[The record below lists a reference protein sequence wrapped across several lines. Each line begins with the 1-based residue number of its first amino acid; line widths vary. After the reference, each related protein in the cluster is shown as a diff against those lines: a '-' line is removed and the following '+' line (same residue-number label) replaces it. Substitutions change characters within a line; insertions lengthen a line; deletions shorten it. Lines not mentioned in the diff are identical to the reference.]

1 VGGGLRGIR
10 WRHRSFST
18 GGGDVS
24 KGAELHE
31 AVQELHLYL
40 SDRIAPLMFAYSMD
54 LLLEQP
60 ATLIAAEIRAWVTQQ
75 AAAAP
80 GIPLADLLFHAVRKV
95 SGIGEFDLVPAE
107 RLRQRVKELGQAIL
121 AFCPPEDR
129 EILRQNLENLAL
141 APPSAPAGPVEM
153 LHRPATA
160 DRGAAAAAAL
170 PRGLTDKVASGLRK
184 LGLFLDRLQAKG
196 AAVAAP
202 EQRAEVA
209 SQFMTTAA
217 VQSENQEELERHLAP
232 LRQLGIDTAMDKVV
246 VRLAESLPGWGAL
259 PAALGAP
266 APSAGLEIRA
276 MRQIVSLAEDP
287 AEAGK
292 RFRELVQA
300 AVAQFN
306 AGHLGRAVSM
316 FELAEQLVSDKKVES
331 TFVTVL
337 RERGHEYLDAVRLR
351 KYGER
356 TDLRPSLRTVMNFF
370 FTLRPEGL
378 LRDLNG
384 EARRERRHELLA
396 LLEAHG
402 EPARERARHL
412 LAASV
417 APDANPDPFFQMNL
431 VYLLRVLPRPAGVS
445 IDEEVNLVMQTSG
458 KDSPPPLVKQ
468 AIAYLAATRHDKSER
483 ALITYLRVFENMQL
497 QPENAVYARE
507 DVETLLDRTS
517 VALARYATPR
527 AWRALVDHGLK
538 AEAKLGTPM
547 ARLVEAGRHDLSS
560 SKDLVDRLI
569 AAVRAEQPRAILG
582 FVKNNDDRLG
592 WLIQALSGTP
602 LPEVREALQEIVD
615 KYPGQKLA
623 ETAKAALASLGAAA
637 RPPEPPGLAGDL
649 DLFGLP
655 GLLQTLAQ
663 SQLTGV
669 LTLLNADKRTEATV
683 ILEGGRFRDA
693 RHGALRGVDA
703 MYQLF
708 ERPFPGTFAFVSRA
722 SVEELA
728 GGAPAEDV
736 VGLLLEGVRRHDE
749 FKRAAALAADS
760 LNLKPTGVVGTPL
773 PDEDPDFVHL
783 VWKQMEKGATP
794 LACEAAIA
802 TDGYRTRRLL
812 AHWLEEGSLA
822 AA

>member
-1 VGGGLRGIR
+1 VA
-10 WRHRSFST
+10 
-18 GGGDVS
+18 

-40 SDRIAPLMFAYSMD
+40 SDRIAPLMFAYSME

-60 ATLIAAEIRAWVTQQ
+60 AALLAAEIRTWVSQQ
-75 AAAAP
+75 AAAVP
-80 GIPLADLLFHAVRKV
+80 GVPLADLLFHAVRKL

-107 RLRQRVKELGQAIL
+107 RLRVLVNQVGQAVL
-121 AFCPPEDR
+121 PFCPVEDR
-129 EILRQNLENLAL
+129 EILRQNLENLAH
-141 APPSAPAGPVEM
+141 APPSAPAGPIEI
-153 LHRPATA
+153 LHRGPTVE
-160 DRGAAAAAAL
+160 RVSGGAAPAK
-170 PRGLTDKVASGLRK
+170 GLTDKVALGLRK

-196 AAVAAP
+196 AAVVAP
-202 EQRAEVA
+202 DQRAEVA

-217 VQSENQEELERHLAP
+217 VQSKNQEELERHLAP
-232 LRQLGIDTAMDKVV
+232 LRQLGIDIAMDKVV

-259 PAALGAP
+259 PTALGMP
-266 APSAGLEIRA
+266 APSAGLEIKA

-292 RFRELVQA
+292 RFRELVYA
-300 AVAQFN
+300 AMAQFN
-306 AGHLGRAVSM
+306 TGHLGRAVSM
-316 FELAEQLVSDKKVES
+316 FDLAEQLVSDKKVES
-331 TFVTVL
+331 AFVNVL
-337 RERGHEYLDAVRLR
+337 RETAQEHLDAERLR

-356 TDLRPSLRTVMNFF
+356 IDLRSSLRTVMNFF
-370 FTLRPEGL
+370 IALRPEGL

-384 EARRERRHELLA
+384 ETRRERRHELLA

-402 EPARERARHL
+402 EPTRDRARHL

-417 APDANPDPFFQMNL
+417 APDANADPFFQMNL
-431 VYLLRVLPRPAGVS
+431 IYLLRVVPRPADVS
-445 IDEEVNLVMQTSG
+445 IEDEVNLVMRTSG
-458 KDSPPPLVKQ
+458 KDSPPPVVKQ
-468 AIAYLAATRHDKSER
+468 AIAYLAATRHEKSER
-483 ALITYLRVFENMQL
+483 ALITYLRVFET
-497 QPENAVYARE
+497 AVYARE

-527 AWRALVDHGLK
+527 AWRALIDHGLK

-547 ARLVEAGRHDLSS
+547 ARLVETGRHDLSG
-560 SKDLVDRLI
+560 SKDLVDRLL
-569 AAVRAEQPRAILG
+569 AAIRAEHPRAVLG
-582 FVKNNDDRLG
+582 FVKRNDDRLG
-592 WLIQALSGTP
+592 WLIQAVSGTP
-602 LPEVREALQEIVD
+602 LPEVRDALQEMVA
-615 KYPGQKLA
+615 KFPGQKFA
-623 ETAKAALASLGAAA
+623 EAAKAAVATLGTAAKPA
-637 RPPEPPGLAGDL
+637 EPPGLAGDL
-649 DLFGLP
+649 ELFGLP

-669 LTLLNADKRTEATV
+669 LTLMNADRRAEATV
-683 ILEGGRFRDA
+683 ILDNGRFREA
-693 RHGALRGVDA
+693 HHGHLSGVDA
-703 MYQLF
+703 IYQLF

-749 FKRAAALAADS
+749 FKRAAALAADGLS
-760 LNLKPTGVVGTPL
+760 LKPTGVPGTPL

-783 VWKQMEKGATP
+783 VWTQVEKGATP

>member
-1 VGGGLRGIR
+1 M
-10 WRHRSFST
+10 
-18 GGGDVS
+18 D
-24 KGAELHE
+24 E

-40 SDRIAPLMFAYSMD
+40 SDRIAPLMFADSME
-54 LLLEQP
+54 LLLAQP
-60 ATLIAAEIRAWVTQQ
+60 AALLADEIRAWAAQQ
-75 AAAAP
+75 SAAMP
-80 GIPLADLLFHAVRKV
+80 DVPFADLLFHAVRKV
-95 SGIGEFDLVPAE
+95 AAIGEFDLVSSAS
-107 RLRQRVKELGQAIL
+107 LGARVKELGQAVL
-121 AFCPPEDR
+121 PFCPAADR
-129 EILRQNLENLAL
+129 ELLRQNLEKLAL
-141 APPSAPAGPVEM
+141 APPSAPPGPMEI
-153 LHRPATA
+153 LHRPSTGARA
-160 DRGAAAAAAL
+160 AGGAAH
-170 PRGLTDKVASGLRK
+170 PKGLTDKVASGLRK
-184 LGLFLDRLQAKG
+184 LGLFLDRLQPRG
-196 AAVAAP
+196 TAVAPP
-202 EQRAEVA
+202 EQQAAVA

-217 VQSENQEELERHLAP
+217 MQSTNQAELEQHLAP

-259 PAALGAP
+259 PATLGGAAP
-266 APSAGLEIRA
+266 TAGLEIKA
-276 MRQIVSLAEDP
+276 MRQIVSLAEDA

-292 RFRELVQA
+292 RFRELVHA
-300 AVAQFN
+300 AIAQFN
-306 AGHLGRAVSM
+306 TGHLGRAVSM

-331 TFVTVL
+331 AFVTVL
-337 RERGHEYLDAVRLR
+337 RERGHEYLDAERLR

-356 TDLRPSLRTVMNFF
+356 TDLRSSLRTVMNFF
-370 FTLRPEGL
+370 LALRPEGL

-402 EPARERARHL
+402 EPARDRVRHL

-417 APDANPDPFFQMNL
+417 EPDANADPFFQMNL
-431 VYLLRVLPRPAGVS
+431 VYLLRVLPRPADASVE
-445 IDEEVNLVMQTSG
+445 DEVNLVMRTSG

-468 AIAYLAATRHDKSER
+468 AIAYLAATRHDKAER
-483 ALITYLRVFENMQL
+483 ALITYLRVFENMLL
-497 QPENAVYARE
+497 QPETAVYSRE

-538 AEAKLGTPM
+538 AEARLGTPM
-547 ARLVEAGRHDLSS
+547 ARLVEAGRQDLSG

-569 AAVRAEQPRAILG
+569 ASLRAEQPRAILG
-582 FVKNNDDRLG
+582 FVKKNDDRLG

-602 LPEVREALQEIVD
+602 LPEVREALQEMVD
-615 KYPGQKLA
+615 KFPGQKFA
-623 ETAKAALASLGAAA
+623 ESAKAALATLGAAA
-637 RPPEPPGLAGDL
+637 RPPEAPGLAGDL

-669 LTLLNADKRTEATV
+669 LTLLNADKKAEATV
-683 ILEGGRFRDA
+683 ILQDGKFREA
-693 RHGALRGVDA
+693 RYGNLRGVDA
-703 MYQLF
+703 AYQLF
-708 ERPFPGTFAFVSRA
+708 ERPFPGTFAFVSR
-722 SVEELA
+722 SNVEELA

-749 FKRAAALAADS
+749 FKRAAALASDGLS
-760 LNLKPTGVVGTPL
+760 LKPTGVPGTPL
-773 PDEDPDFVHL
+773 PDEDPDFVSL
-783 VWKQMEKGATP
+783 VWTQVGKGATP

>member
-1 VGGGLRGIR
+1 M
-10 WRHRSFST
+10 
-18 GGGDVS
+18 S

-40 SDRIAPLMFAYSMD
+40 SDRIAPLMFAYSMEM
-54 LLLEQP
+54 LLEQP
-60 ATLIAAEIRAWVTQQ
+60 AALLAAEIRTWASQQ
-75 AAAAP
+75 TASMP
-80 GIPLADLLFHAVRKV
+80 DVPFADLLFHAVRKV
-95 SGIGEFDLVPAE
+95 SGIGEFELVSGE
-107 RLRQRVKELGQAIL
+107 RLRAHVKELGQAVL

-141 APPSAPAGPVEM
+141 APPTAATGPVEI
-153 LHRPATA
+153 LHRPPTAERAT
-160 DRGAAAAAAL
+160 GAAAV
-170 PRGLTDKVASGLRK
+170 PKGLSTKVASGLRK

-196 AAVAAP
+196 VAVAAP

-217 VQSENQEELERHLAP
+217 VQSKNQAELEQHLAP

-246 VRLAESLPGWGAL
+246 IRLAESLPGWGAL
-259 PAALGAP
+259 PSAAGAP

-276 MRQIVSLAEDP
+276 MRQIVSLAEDQ
-287 AEAGK
+287 AEAAK
-292 RFRELVQA
+292 RFRELVNA
-300 AVAQFN
+300 AITQFN
-306 AGHLGRAVSM
+306 TGHLGRAVSM

-331 TFVTVL
+331 AFVSVL
-337 RERGHEYLDAVRLR
+337 REGGNQYLDAERLK

-356 TDLRPSLRTVMNFF
+356 TDLRSSLRTVMNFF
-370 FTLRPEGL
+370 VVLRPEGI

-417 APDANPDPFFQMNL
+417 APDANADPYFQMNL
-431 VYLLRVLPRPAGVS
+431 VYLLRVIPRPADVS
-445 IDEEVNLVMQTSG
+445 IDEEVNLVMRTAG
-458 KDSPPPLVKQ
+458 KEAPPPLVKQ

-483 ALITYLRVFENMQL
+483 ALITYLRVFENMVL
-497 QPENAVYARE
+497 QPESAVYSRE

-538 AEAKLGTPM
+538 AEATLGTPM
-547 ARLVEAGRHDLSS
+547 ARLVEAGRQDLSG

-569 AAVRAEQPRAILG
+569 AAIRAEHPRAILG
-582 FVKNNDDRLG
+582 FVKKNDDRLG
-592 WLIQALSGTP
+592 WLIQAISGTP
-602 LPEVREALQEIVD
+602 LPEVREALQEMVD
-615 KYPGQKLA
+615 KFPGQKFA
-623 ETAKAALASLGAAA
+623 ETAKAALANLGVAAK
-637 RPPEPPGLAGDL
+637 PPEMPGLAGDL

-669 LTLLNADKRTEATV
+669 LTLMNTDKLAQATV
-683 ILEGGRFRDA
+683 ILHGGRFREA
-693 RHGALRGVDA
+693 RHGSLRGVDA

-708 ERPFPGTFAFVSRA
+708 ERPFPGTFAFVSR
-722 SVEELA
+722 
-728 GGAPAEDV
+728 
-736 VGLLLEGVRRHDE
+736 
-749 FKRAAALAADS
+749 
-760 LNLKPTGVVGTPL
+760 
-773 PDEDPDFVHL
+773 
-783 VWKQMEKGATP
+783 
-794 LACEAAIA
+794 
-802 TDGYRTRRLL
+802 
-812 AHWLEEGSLA
+812 
-822 AA
+822 

>member
-1 VGGGLRGIR
+1 
-10 WRHRSFST
+10 
-18 GGGDVS
+18 VS

-60 ATLIAAEIRAWVTQQ
+60 AALLAAEIRTWASQQ
-75 AAAAP
+75 MASMP
-80 GIPLADLLFHAVRKV
+80 GVSFADLLFHAVKKV

-107 RLRQRVKELGQAIL
+107 SLRARIKELGEAIL
-121 AFCPPEDR
+121 AFCPAEDR

-141 APPSAPAGPVEM
+141 APPTAAAGPVEI
-153 LHRPATA
+153 LHRPPSA
-160 DRGAAAAAAL
+160 DRATGGAAAAAA
-170 PRGLTDKVASGLRK
+170 PKGLTDKVASGLRK
-184 LGLFLDRLQAKG
+184 LGLFLDRLQVKG
-196 AAVAAP
+196 VAVAPA
-202 EQRAEVA
+202 EQRAEMA
-209 SQFMTTAA
+209 SQFMTTAV
-217 VQSENQEELERHLAP
+217 VQSRNQEELDRHLAP

-246 VRLAESLPGWGAL
+246 IRLAESLPGWGAL
-259 PAALGAP
+259 PSSASGAP

-287 AEAGK
+287 LEAGK
-292 RFRELVQA
+292 RFRELVHA
-300 AVAQFN
+300 AIAQFN
-306 AGHLGRAVSM
+306 TGHLGRAVSM
-316 FELAEQLVSDKKVES
+316 FELAEQLVSDKKVEGA
-331 TFVTVL
+331 FINMM
-337 RERGHEYLDAVRLR
+337 RERGHEYLDAERLR

-356 TDLRPSLRTVMNFF
+356 TDLRSSLRTVMNFF
-370 FTLRPEGL
+370 MALRPEGL

-384 EARRERRHELLA
+384 ESRRERRHELLA

-417 APDANPDPFFQMNL
+417 EPGANADPFFQMNL
-431 VYLLRVLPRPAGVS
+431 VYLLRVLPRPADAS
-445 IDEEVNLVMQTSG
+445 IDEEVNLVMRTSG

-468 AIAYLAATRHDKSER
+468 AIAYLAATRHEKSER
-483 ALITYLRVFENMQL
+483 ALITYLRVFENMLL
-497 QPENAVYARE
+497 QPESAVYSRE
-507 DVETLLDRTS
+507 DVEILLDRTS

-538 AEAKLGTPM
+538 AEATLGTPM
-547 ARLVEAGRHDLSS
+547 ARLVEAGRQDLSG

-569 AAVRAEQPRAILG
+569 AAIRAEHPRAILG
-582 FVKNNDDRLG
+582 FVKKNDDRLG

-602 LPEVREALQEIVD
+602 LPEVREALQEMVD
-615 KYPGQKLA
+615 KFPGQKFA
-623 ETAKAALASLGAAA
+623 ETAKAALANLGAAA
-637 RPPEPPGLAGDL
+637 KPPEMPGLAGDL

-669 LTLLNADKRTEATV
+669 LTLMNAAKRAEATV
-683 ILEGGRFRDA
+683 ILQAGKFREA

-722 SVEELA
+722 SVDELA

-736 VGLLLEGVRRHDE
+736 IGLLLEGVRRHDE
-749 FKRAAALAADS
+749 FKRAAALASDS
-760 LNLKPTGVVGTPL
+760 LSLKPTGVPGTPL
-773 PDEDPDFVHL
+773 PDEDPDFVRL
-783 VWKQMEKGATP
+783 VWTQVEKGATP

>member
-1 VGGGLRGIR
+1 
-10 WRHRSFST
+10 
-18 GGGDVS
+18 VS

-60 ATLIAAEIRAWVTQQ
+60 AALLAAEIRTWAGQQ
-75 AAAAP
+75 AAVMP
-80 GIPLADLLFHAVRKV
+80 GVPLADLLFHAVRKV

-107 RLRQRVKELGQAIL
+107 RLRTHVKELGEALL
-121 AFCPPEDR
+121 AFCPAEDR
-129 EILRQNLENLAL
+129 EILRQNSENPAL
-141 APPSAPAGPVEM
+141 APSGRFRGPIEILHWPATAADAGGGQAGGGPAQGTHRQGRLRPAASWVCSLTGSGQGRRSGAGRATRGSGVPVHDHRRRAVQEPGGAGSAPA
-153 LHRPATA
+153 
-160 DRGAAAAAAL
+160 
-170 PRGLTDKVASGLRK
+170 
-184 LGLFLDRLQAKG
+184 
-196 AAVAAP
+196 
-202 EQRAEVA
+202 
-209 SQFMTTAA
+209 
-217 VQSENQEELERHLAP
+217 

-246 VRLAESLPGWGAL
+246 IRLAESLPGWGAL
-259 PAALGAP
+259 PSASGAP

-287 AEAGK
+287 LEAGK
-292 RFRELVQA
+292 RFRELVHA
-300 AVAQFN
+300 AIAQFN
-306 AGHLGRAVSM
+306 TGQLGRAVSM
-316 FELAEQLVSDKKVES
+316 FELAEQLVSDKKVEGA
-331 TFVTVL
+331 FINML
-337 RERGHEYLDAVRLR
+337 RQGHEYLDAERLK

-356 TDLRPSLRTVMNFF
+356 TDLRSSLRTVMNFF
-370 FTLRPEGL
+370 MALRPEGL

-384 EARRERRHELLA
+384 ETRRERRHELLA

-417 APDANPDPFFQMNL
+417 EPGANADPFFQMNL
-431 VYLLRVLPRPAGVS
+431 VYLLRVLPRAADVS
-445 IDEEVNLVMQTSG
+445 IEDEVNLVMRTSG

-468 AIAYLAATRHDKSER
+468 AIAYLAATRHVKSDR
-483 ALITYLRVFENMQL
+483 ALITYLRVFENMLL
-497 QPENAVYARE
+497 QPESAVYSRE

-538 AEAKLGTPM
+538 AEATLGTPM
-547 ARLVEAGRHDLSS
+547 ARLVEAGRQDLSG

-569 AAVRAEQPRAILG
+569 AAIRAEHPRAILG
-582 FVKNNDDRLG
+582 FVKKNDDRLG

-602 LPEVREALQEIVD
+602 LPEVREALQEMVD
-615 KYPGQKLA
+615 KFPGQKFA
-623 ETAKAALASLGAAA
+623 ETAKAALANLGAAA
-637 RPPEPPGLAGDL
+637 KPPELPGLAGDL

-669 LTLLNADKRTEATV
+669 LTLMNTDKRAEATV
-683 ILEGGRFRDA
+683 ILQGGRFREA

-703 MYQLF
+703 IYQLF

-722 SVEELA
+722 SVDELA

-736 VGLLLEGVRRHDE
+736 IGLLLEGVRRHDE
-749 FKRAAALAADS
+749 FKRAAALASDGLS
-760 LNLKPTGVVGTPL
+760 LKPTGVPGTPL
-773 PDEDPDFVHL
+773 PDEDPDFIRL
-783 VWKQMEKGATP
+783 VWTQVAKGATP

>member
-1 VGGGLRGIR
+1 MP
-10 WRHRSFST
+10 
-18 GGGDVS
+18 

-40 SDRIAPLMFAYSMD
+40 SDRIAPLMFAYSMEI
-54 LLLEQP
+54 LLEQP
-60 ATLIAAEIRAWVTQQ
+60 AALLAAEIRTWAGQQ
-75 AAAAP
+75 AASMP
-80 GIPLADLLFHAVRKV
+80 GVPFADLLFHAVRKV
-95 SGIGEFDLVPAE
+95 AGIGEFDLVPGETLSAHI
-107 RLRQRVKELGQAIL
+107 KELGEAVL
-121 AFCPPEDR
+121 PFCPEEDR
-129 EILRQNLENLAL
+129 ELLRHNLENLAL
-141 APPSAPAGPVEM
+141 APPTAAAGPVEI
-153 LHRPATA
+153 LHRPPSAAGVTA
-160 DRGAAAAAAL
+160 GTAA
-170 PRGLTDKVASGLRK
+170 PKGLGDKFASGLRK

-196 AAVAAP
+196 VAVAAP

-209 SQFMTTAA
+209 SQFMTTAV
-217 VQSENQEELERHLAP
+217 VQSRNQEELDQHLAP

-259 PAALGAP
+259 PVAAGAP
-266 APSAGLEIRA
+266 APSAGLEIKA
-276 MRQIVSLAEDP
+276 MRQIVALAEDP
-287 AEAGK
+287 LEAGK
-292 RFRELVQA
+292 RFRELVHA
-300 AVAQFN
+300 AITQFN
-306 AGHLGRAVSM
+306 TGHLGRAVSM
-316 FELAEQLVSDKKVES
+316 FDLAEQLVSDKRVES
-331 TFVTVL
+331 AFVSML
-337 RERGHEYLDAVRLR
+337 RERGHEYLENERLR

-356 TDLRPSLRTVMNFF
+356 TDLRSSLRTVMNFF
-370 FTLRPEGL
+370 VALRPEGL

-384 EARRERRHELLA
+384 ESRRERRHELLA

-417 APDANPDPFFQMNL
+417 APDANADPFFQMNL
-431 VYLLRVLPRPAGVS
+431 IYLLRVLPRAADVS
-445 IDEEVNLVMQTSG
+445 VEEEVNLVMRTSG

-468 AIAYLAATRHDKSER
+468 AIAYLAATRHEKSER
-483 ALITYLRVFENMQL
+483 ALITYLRVFENMVL
-497 QPENAVYARE
+497 QPESAVYSRE

-517 VALARYATPR
+517 IALARYASPR

-547 ARLVEAGRHDLSS
+547 ARLVEAGRHDLSG

-582 FVKNNDDRLG
+582 FVKKNDDRLG

-602 LPEVREALQEIVD
+602 LPEVREVLQELVD
-615 KYPGQKLA
+615 KHPGQKFA
-623 ETAKAALASLGAAA
+623 EAAKAALASLGAAA
-637 RPPEPPGLAGDL
+637 RPAEAPGLAGDL

-669 LTLLNADKRTEATV
+669 LTLMNANKLAEATV
-683 ILEGGRFRDA
+683 ILQNGRFREA
-693 RHGALRGVDA
+693 RHGQLRGVDA

-722 SVEELA
+722 SVDELA
-728 GGAPAEDV
+728 GSAPAEDV

-749 FKRAAALAADS
+749 FKRAATLAADGLS
-760 LNLKPTGVVGTPL
+760 LKATGVPNTPL

-812 AHWLEEGSLA
+812 AHWMEEGSLA
-822 AA
+822 VA

>member
-1 VGGGLRGIR
+1 M
-10 WRHRSFST
+10 
-18 GGGDVS
+18 S

-40 SDRIAPLMFAYSMD
+40 SDRIAPMMFAYSME

-60 ATLIAAEIRAWVTQQ
+60 AALLAAEIKTWAGQQ
-75 AAAAP
+75 AALVP
-80 GIPLADLLFHAVRKV
+80 GVPLADLLFHGVRKV

-107 RLRQRVKELGQAIL
+107 KLRARINELGVAIL
-121 AFCPPEDR
+121 VFCPVEDR
-129 EILRQNLENLAL
+129 EVLRQNLVNLAL
-141 APPSAPAGPVEM
+141 APPSASAGPVEI
-153 LHRPATA
+153 LHRAPAG
-160 DRGAAAAAAL
+160 DRVAAAAA
-170 PRGLTDKVASGLRK
+170 PSRGITDKVASGLRK

-196 AAVAAP
+196 VAMVAP

-209 SQFMTTAA
+209 SQFMTTAV
-217 VQSENQEELERHLAP
+217 VQSNNQEELERHLAP

-246 VRLAESLPGWGAL
+246 IRLAESLPGWGAL
-259 PAALGAP
+259 PVTLGVP
-266 APSAGLEIRA
+266 APTAGLEIKA
-276 MRQIVSLAEDP
+276 MRQIVALAEDP

-300 AVAQFN
+300 AIAQFN
-306 AGHLGRAVSM
+306 SGHLGRAVSM
-316 FELAEQLVSDKKVES
+316 FDLAEQLVSDKKVES
-331 TFVTVL
+331 AFVNML
-337 RERGHEYLDAVRLR
+337 RERGHDYLEAERLR

-356 TDLRPSLRTVMNFF
+356 IDLRSSLRTVMNFF
-370 FTLRPEGL
+370 IALRPEGL

-384 EARRERRHELLA
+384 ESRRERRHELLA

-417 APDANPDPFFQMNL
+417 APDANADPFFQMNL
-431 VYLLRVLPRPAGVS
+431 IYLLRVIPRPADVS
-445 IDEEVNLVMQTSG
+445 IDDEVNLVMRTSG

-468 AIAYLAATRHDKSER
+468 AIAYLAATRHEKSER
-483 ALITYLRVFENMQL
+483 ALITYLRVFENMLL
-497 QPENAVYARE
+497 QPETAVYSRE

-527 AWRALVDHGLK
+527 AWRALIDHGLK

-547 ARLVEAGRHDLSS
+547 ARLVETGRHDLSG
-560 SKDLVDRLI
+560 SKDLVDRLL
-569 AAVRAEQPRAILG
+569 AAIRAEHPRAVLG
-582 FVKNNDDRLG
+582 FVKRNDDRLG
-592 WLIQALSGTP
+592 WLIQAVSGTP
-602 LPEVREALQEIVD
+602 LPEVRDALQEMVD
-615 KYPGQKLA
+615 KFPGQKFA
-623 ETAKAALASLGAAA
+623 EAAKTALATLGTAPKPA
-637 RPPEPPGLAGDL
+637 EPPGLAGDL

-669 LTLLNADKRTEATV
+669 LTLMNADKRAEATV
-683 ILEGGRFRDA
+683 ILQGGRFREA
-693 RHGALRGVDA
+693 HYGPLRGVDA

-749 FKRAAALAADS
+749 FKRAAALAADGLS
-760 LNLKPTGVVGTPL
+760 LKPTGVPVTPL

-783 VWKQMEKGATP
+783 VWTHVEKGTTP